1 MSDPVPDEDE
11 DHGGEGGDG
20 DSHEDADRRPQE
32 GRLVPV
38 LTLGG
43 TLYHGVVDIY
53 PLVLSDQ
60 WGILVK
66 MVICLF
72 PW

>member
-20 DSHEDADRRPQE
+20 DSDEDADRRPQE

-38 LTLGG
+38 IALGG
-43 TLYHGVVDIY
+43 TLYHGVGDLGLTHQHICSIY
-53 PLVLSDQ
+53 SH
-60 WGILVK
+60 
-66 MVICLF
+66 
-72 PW
+72 